1 MIQDIYDPLGEY
13 DSVFRHKF
21 NEVAEETF
29 AQLTQEANID
39 VDKNQKTCSLLYK
52 MQDDLSALKKRLA
65 WWKVLCAFLWI
76 LVVVGLAS
84 VVSLVML
91 FWKVMPI
98 IKQKKKEQE
107 DVTNTIDNLQQEAW
121 DQLAPLNALY
131 DWDIFTRMMSRTIPR
146 LEFDPYFTTQ
156 RLADLE
162 KTYGWDGSFNE
173 ERSVVYAHSGLING
187 NPFVICRTK
196 KMEMGEKTYHGEIE
210 IHWKTIERES
220 DGKSNKRQHTET

>member
-76 LVVVGLAS
+76 VAISGILMIALQYDAHSIWILLLVGLAS

-91 FWKVMPI
+91 LESYAYY
-98 IKQKKKEQE
+98 QAKKEG
-107 DVTNTIDNLQQEAW
+107 
-121 DQLAPLNALY
+121 
-131 DWDIFTRMMSRTIPR
+131 TRRCNQYYR
-146 LEFDPYFTTQ
+146 
-156 RLADLE
+156 
-162 KTYGWDGSFNE
+162 
-173 ERSVVYAHSGLING
+173 
-187 NPFVICRTK
+187 
-196 KMEMGEKTYHGEIE
+196 
-210 IHWKTIERES
+210 
-220 DGKSNKRQHTET
+220 